1 MNLIFSLTIAK
12 RLWCLIVVVG
22 LGISALAVSFAISER
37 TLMEDERV
45 GSVRNAVE
53 SVHGIL
59 VHYQELAA
67 NGSVSESEAKRQAIA
82 TIKTLRYGSGDYF
95 WINDMAP
102 RMIMHP
108 TKPALDGQDL
118 SAMADANGMKLFVAF
133 VDVVKAKGAGVVS
146 YMWPK
151 PGSDI
156 PVPKASYVKGFAPWG
171 WVIGSGVYID
181 SISAAFWSR
190 LGMMLFE
197 VGLLLV
203 LLGAIAL
210 VITRSITRPLHR
222 AVLVAQTVAA
232 GDLSSVIEIH
242 GRDETAQLLTALK
255 QMNDSLVG
263 IVGDVRASTN
273 TIATASS
280 QIASGNM
287 DLSARTERQASAL
300 EQTASSMEELTATVR
315 QSADSARAAS
325 AVAVSASAV
334 ALKGGTVVAEV
345 VKTMGT
351 INASSRKIADII
363 GVIDS
368 IAFQTNILALNAA
381 VEAARAGEQGRG
393 FAVVASEVRNLAHR
407 SAAAAK
413 EIKVLIDDSVEQVD
427 AGARLVDEAGI
438 TMQEIV
444 VNISRVADMMGEISH
459 ASAEQTAGIEQ
470 VNQAI
475 MEMDD
480 VTQQNAALVEQ
491 AAAAA
496 QSMNEQAGNLS
507 QIVGVFKLEKNSAGD
522 SGLSSPRSSASTS
535 ADSPASTTRSLP
547 FTPAV

>member
-1 MNLIFSLTIAK
+1 MNMIFNLTIVK
-12 RLWCLIVVVG
+12 RLWCLIIVVG
-22 LGISALAVSFAISER
+22 IGISALAVSFAVSER
-37 TLMEDERV
+37 TLMENERV
-45 GSVRNAVE
+45 GGVRNAVE
-53 SVHGIL
+53 SAHGIV
-59 VHYQELAA
+59 VHYQELATT
-67 NGSVSESEAKRQAIA
+67 GILSEAEAKRQAVA
-82 TIKTLRYGSGDYF
+82 AIKTLRYGDGDYF

-118 SAMADANGMKLFVAF
+118 SAMGDPNGMKLFVAF
-133 VDVVKAKGAGVVS
+133 VDVVKAKGGGVVM

-151 PGSDI
+151 PGSDT
-156 PVPKASYVKGFAPWG
+156 PVPKTSYVKGFAPWG

-190 LGMMLFE
+190 LGMMFAGM
-197 VGLLLV
+197 GLLLTV
-203 LLGAIAL
+203 LGAIAL
-210 VITRSITRPLHR
+210 VITRSITGPLHR

-232 GDLSSVIEIH
+232 GDLSSVFEIH

-263 IVGDVRASTN
+263 IVGEVRASTD

-325 AVAVSASAV
+325 AEAVSASAV
-334 ALKGGTVVAEV
+334 ALKGGIVVADV
-345 VKTMGT
+345 VKTMGA

-363 GVIDS
+363 SVIDA

-413 EIKVLIDDSVEQVD
+413 EIKILIDDSVVQVGT
-427 AGARLVDEAGI
+427 GARLVDEAGN

-444 VNISRVADMMGEISH
+444 ASIARVTGMMSEISH
-459 ASAEQTAGIEQ
+459 ASAEQTVGIEQ

-480 VTQQNAALVEQ
+480 VTQQNAALVEE

-496 QSMNEQAGNLS
+496 QSMHEQAGNLS
-507 QIVGVFKLEKNSAGD
+507 HIVGVFTLKAGARRTV
-522 SGLSSPRSSASTS
+522 L
-535 ADSPASTTRSLP
+535 TRRHAKAPSRLQL
-547 FTPAV
+547 A

>member
-1 MNLIFSLTIAK
+1 MKLIFNLTIAK
-12 RLWCLIVVVG
+12 RLWCLIFAVG
-22 LGISALAVSFAISER
+22 VGISVLAALFAFSER
-37 TLMEDERV
+37 ALIEQERV
-45 GSVRNAVE
+45 GGVRNAVE
-53 SVHGIL
+53 SAHGVL
-59 VHYQELAA
+59 VHYQSLAA
-67 NGSVSESEAKRQAIA
+67 SGRLSEADAKLQAIA
-82 TIKTLRYGSGDYF
+82 AIKTLRYGSGDYF
-95 WINDMAP
+95 WLNDMAP
-102 RMIMHP
+102 RMVMHP
-108 TKPALDGQDL
+108 TKPELDGQDL
-118 SAMADANGMKLFVAF
+118 SAMADPNGMKLFIAF
-133 VDVVKAKGAGVVS
+133 VDVVKADGAGVVM

-151 PGSDI
+151 PGSAT

-181 SISAAFWSR
+181 SISATMRAR
-190 LGMMLFE
+190 LAMMLIGAGILLA
-197 VGLLLV
+197 VLAAIGLL
-203 LLGAIAL
+203 IA
-210 VITRSITRPLHR
+210 RSITRPLHR
-222 AVLVAQTVAA
+222 AIRVAQTVAA
-232 GDLSSVIEIH
+232 GDLSSVFDID

-263 IVGDVRASTN
+263 IVGDVRTSTA

-325 AVAVSASAV
+325 AVAVSASAL
-334 ALKGGTVVAEV
+334 ALKGGVVVAEV
-345 VKTMGT
+345 VETMGA
-351 INASSRKIADII
+351 INVSSRKIADII
-363 GVIDS
+363 GVIDA

-393 FAVVASEVRNLAHR
+393 FAVVASEVRSLAHR
-407 SAAAAK
+407 SAGAAK
-413 EIKVLIDDSVEQVD
+413 EIKVLIDDSVDQVG
-427 AGARLVDEAGI
+427 AGARLVEQAGT

-444 VNISRVADMMGEISH
+444 AGIARVTGMMGEISH
-459 ASAEQTAGIEQ
+459 ASAEQSAGIEQ

-496 QSMNEQAGNLS
+496 QSMHEQAANLAH
-507 QIVGVFKLEKNSAGD
+507 IVGVFKLEPEPSVPMARAKA
-522 SGLSSPRSSASTS
+522 
-535 ADSPASTTRSLP
+535 PARPGAAHRLRLT
-547 FTPAV
+547 

>member
-190 LGMMLFE
+190 LGMMLFG